1 MRLNHTEVAT
11 IVTKTCTCCNRELPV
26 EQFWKLKGS
35 KDGRGSQCIE
45 CWIDRKLKKKGLKP
59 TKWCNWHE
67 REEALSEFDV
77 LPNGELESS
86 CREACREV
94 RETFEKHLQT
104 TNESALELKNKLIAD
119 LQDRLTET
127 EQTLRY
133 KEQQVKQLQGR
144 IAELEF
150 RMKTANLFQRI
161 FKTW

>member
-1 MRLNHTEVAT
+1 MRLNHTEVTT

-45 CWIDRKLKKKGLKP
+45 CWIDRKLKKKWLKL
-59 TKWCNWHE
+59 TN
-67 REEALSEFDV
+67 
-77 LPNGELESS
+77 
-86 CREACREV
+86 
-94 RETFEKHLQT
+94 EKHLQT